1 MNASAVD
8 IKQIIEYYY
17 AEDSYVG
24 DLYPIFI
31 GKEPASPVN
40 TISIFETMG
49 YHQLTFNKCEIYEY
63 PSIQIRIRSSSY
75 LEGWQMIADI
85 KEILHGRASETWNGT
100 LYTLIR
106 CAGGPALLDFDKDQR
121 VRFICNFNIQR
132 R

>member
-17 AEDSYVG
+17 VEDSYTG
-24 DLYPIFI
+24 NLYPIFI
-31 GKEPASPVN
+31 GKEPAKPVN

-49 YHQLTFNKCEIYEY
+49 FHQLTFNRCEVYEY
-63 PSIQIRIRSSSY
+63 PSIQIRIRSTSY

-85 KEILHGRASETWNGT
+85 KDILHGRAQETWNGT
-100 LYTLIR
+100 LYTLIQ
-106 CAGGPALLDFDKDQR
+106 CSGGPALLDFDKDQR
-121 VRFICNFNIQR
+121 VRFICNFQIQR